1 MPKGEINDTIIQY
14 YKNLFIEIATWRPK
28 IDGLELPCLG
38 SIEANWLERSF
49 QEEEVLQA
57 FLSMDDDKV
66 PGLDSFTIAFFWS
79 CWAIVKD
86 DLMRVFHNFHEH
98 ELF

>member
-1 MPKGEINDTIIQY
+1 MFRFY
-14 YKNLFIEIATWRPK
+14 R
-28 IDGLELPCLG
+28 
-38 SIEANWLERSF
+38 SNWLERLF

-57 FLSMDDDKV
+57 ILSMDDDKTL
-66 PGLDSFTIAFFWS
+66 GLDSFTISFFRS